1 MQLLTIIILI
11 GEDRLNIYSNIK
23 FHFNIFTV
31 IVFTYNNW
39 SILMHLAIS
48 RLCPIEI
55 IFV

>member
-11 GEDRLNIYSNIK
+11 GEDRLNIYSDIK

-39 SILMHLAIS
+39 SILMPLAIS